1 MRLDCRRTQ
10 RKILCTLHD
19 GRRKFFEVDGVID
32 FEGNFSE
39 NFSGG
44 IDDFDFIFVG
54 NKKILIPKR
63 EVLERFIGADREN
76 FYIGKIFL
84 EGGRYGIYLE
94 KCPLNKNFCESIRI
108 GMEYDYRKAEEKLR
122 NMKFGENI

>member
-63 EVLERFIGADREN
+63 EVLERFIGRLLLKPR
-76 FYIGKIFL
+76 FSKRGGKNI
-84 EGGRYGIYLE
+84 
-94 KCPLNKNFCESIRI
+94 NT
-108 GMEYDYRKAEEKLR
+108 RKAYTIMYEDR
-122 NMKFGENI
+122 YIFDGRG